1 MFSHFSRY
9 NSLYL
14 LSENL
19 EFLKE
24 KNPSLR
30 NAYGNKLYGTQA
42 TGGFILKYG
51 RSCLRNWLIEPVEI
65 SKIEDSKE
73 VFYTVPKLKTI
84 KNRALLKELSL
95 FNLDGNFDRHDAMV
109 MLMLLREDKLRILGA
124 EGVDRVKNRSS
135 KEDDLSQDDFFSK
148 NYDKRFNKYK
158 NSNNTV

>member
-1 MFSHFSRY
+1 MLLAYNAECNYENNKKGVFSHFSRY

-51 RSCLRNWLIEPVEI
+51 RSCLRN
-65 SKIEDSKE
+65 
-73 VFYTVPKLKTI
+73 
-84 KNRALLKELSL
+84 
-95 FNLDGNFDRHDAMV
+95 
-109 MLMLLREDKLRILGA
+109 
-124 EGVDRVKNRSS
+124 
-135 KEDDLSQDDFFSK
+135 
-148 NYDKRFNKYK
+148 
-158 NSNNTV
+158 